1 MVVLIGQKLWR
12 VLLKKNDAFDYV
24 VRVAKSMGYTDS
36 MIKCFAHEIHEKISM
51 MEDASK
57 EELDNLI
64 EDLF

>member
-1 MVVLIGQKLWR
+1 M
-12 VLLKKNDAFDYV
+12 KKNDAFDYV
-24 VRVAKSMGYTDS
+24 VRVAKSMGYTDQ